1 MSEQNGVTH
10 YVMSSAFEVD
20 GKVQVAG
27 TVLTAEQIESH
38 PHFEYLLSDEHIRP
52 CDAPAQATPEKP
64 QIFGGGRRKKAE
76 PS

>member
-1 MSEQNGVTH
+1 MSQENGITH

-38 PHFEYLLSDEHIRP
+38 AHFDMLLADEHIRP
-52 CDAPAQATPEKP
+52 CAAPGVEKP
-64 QIFGGGRRKKAE
+64 TKPSFTGRKRKSDKE
-76 PS
+76 ES

>member
-10 YVMSSAFEVD
+10 YVMSSAFEID

-38 PHFEYLLSDEHIRP
+38 AHFDMLLADEHIRP
-52 CDAPAQATPEKP
+52 CEATAVEKP
-64 QIFGGGRRKKAE
+64 TKPSFGGRKRKSE
-76 PS
+76 ES